1 MNTTHYLMPERN
13 VPVDTARHGYEL
25 FRRAIVEHDDE
36 AWARIAARYRP
47 LMIAW
52 TARCPAV
59 HAAAESYEDLAD
71 HAFARAWSA
80 LSSERFAEFPSLAA
94 LLAYL
99 RACVTATVI
108 DAARASAV
116 YDRAFQP
123 SGDAGEDTEY
133 AVIARLEREELWRMV
148 MSLTTSEAERVVL
161 RERFLYDYPP
171 RIVQARY
178 PALFSD
184 VTVVY
189 TAIRNLCD
197 RLRRHKEFA
206 RMYRGHFI
214 G

>member
-1 MNTTHYLMPERN
+1 MHY
-13 VPVDTARHGYEL
+13 DSYEV

-36 AWARIAARYRP
+36 AWAAIAERYRP

-52 TARCPAV
+52 AARCPAA

-80 LSSERFAEFPSLAA
+80 LTAERFAEFPSLAA

-116 YDRAFQP
+116 YDRAFQR
-123 SGDAGEDTEY
+123 SGDATEHTEY
-133 AVIARLEREELWRMV
+133 AVIARLEREELWRLV
-148 MSLTTSEAERVVL
+148 MSLTTTEAERVVL
-161 RERFLYDYPP
+161 HERFVYGYPP
-171 RIVQARY
+171 RIILARH

-184 VTVVY
+184 ATAVY
-189 TAIRNLCD
+189 TVIRNLCD
-197 RLRRHKEFA
+197 RLRRHKELA
-206 RMYRGHFI
+206 RIYTEQLAG
-214 G
+214 